1 MSAWTPCPFAADSPF
16 DVARVR
22 ALWPELH
29 AVDAEPLP
37 EDEALLHGWA
47 QFHTGLFEQA
57 ADTGLAAGIDGWSLA
72 NRATAAHA
80 ALVEP
85 SEGTRLELFKR
96 VHRQASALALQ
107 RPQLANAWYWQG
119 YALARYA
126 QGIHVARA
134 LAQGLGAQVGL
145 ALRTTLA
152 LDANHA
158 YAHVALGAFEAAVID
173 KLGPL
178 VGAIT
183 YGVTAESAL
192 NHLQQAQRLAPDSPA
207 VLHECAGAL
216 LLMDGSARLE
226 EANRLQEAAAHATPR
241 DAVERLWVELARTS
255 LTL

>member
-1 MSAWTPCPFAADSPF
+1 MSAWTPCPFADDYRF
-16 DVARVR
+16 DAARVK
-22 ALWPELH
+22 ALWADLH

-37 EDEALLHGWA
+37 EDEALLRGWA
-47 QFHTGLFEQA
+47 LFHAGQFQQA
-57 ADTGLAAGIDGWSLA
+57 AETGLAAGIDGWSLA

-85 SEGTRLELFKR
+85 QESVRLDLFKR
-96 VHRQASALALQ
+96 VHLQASAQVIQ

-134 LAQGLGAQVGL
+134 LAQGLGSQVRA
-145 ALRTTLA
+145 ALHATLT
-152 LDANHA
+152 LNPRHA
-158 YAHVALGAFEAAVID
+158 YAHVALGAFKASVID

-192 NHLQQAQRLAPDSPA
+192 EHLREAQRLAPDSPA
-207 VLHECAGAL
+207 VLHECANAL
-216 LLMDGSARLE
+216 LLLDGQARLD
-226 EANRLQEAAAHATPR
+226 EASQLQEAAARVTAR

-255 LTL
+255 LAL

>member
-37 EDEALLHGWA
+37 ENEALLHGWA

-85 SEGTRLELFKR
+85 SEGTRLALFKR
-96 VHRQASALALQ
+96 VHQQASAQVLQ
-107 RPQLANAWYWQG
+107 RPQLASAWYWQG
-119 YALARYA
+119 YALA
-126 QGIHVARA
+126 
-134 LAQGLGAQVGL
+134 QGLGSQVRA
-145 ALRTTLA
+145 ALHATLA
-152 LDANHA
+152 LNPRHA
-158 YAHVALGAFEAAVID
+158 YAHVALGAFQAAVID
-173 KLGPL
+173 KLGPM
-178 VGAIT
+178 VGAMT
-183 YGVTAESAL
+183 YGVTARAAL
-192 NHLQQAQRLAPDSPA
+192 DHLEEAQRLAPHSPA

-216 LLMDGSARLE
+216 LLLDGRARLD
-226 EANRLQEAAAHATPR
+226 EAMRLQEAAASAAPR

>member
-1 MSAWTPCPFAADSPF
+1 MSAWTPCPYVADYPF
-16 DVARVR
+16 DAERVH
-22 ALWPELH
+22 AMWPQLH

-37 EDEALLHGWA
+37 GSDALMQGWA
-47 QFHTGLFEQA
+47 LFHSGRFHEA
-57 ADTGLAAGIDGWSLA
+57 AETGLALGVDGWSLS
-72 NRATAAHA
+72 NRATAAQA
-80 ALVEP
+80 GLVEP
-85 SEGTRLELFKR
+85 NESVRLDLFKR
-96 VHRQASALALQ
+96 VHLQASALTLQ

>member
-85 SEGTRLELFKR
+85 SEGTRLALFKR
-96 VHRQASALALQ
+96 VHQQASAQVLQ
-107 RPQLANAWYWQG
+107 RPQLASAWYWQG

-134 LAQGLGAQVGL
+134 LAQGLGSQVRA
-145 ALRTTLA
+145 ALHATLA
-152 LDANHA
+152 LNPRHA
-158 YAHVALGAFEAAVID
+158 YAHVALGAFQAAVID
-173 KLGPL
+173 KLGPM
-178 VGAIT
+178 VGAMT
-183 YGVTAESAL
+183 YGVTARAAL
-192 NHLQQAQRLAPDSPA
+192 DHLEEAQRLAPHSPA

-216 LLMDGSARLE
+216 LLLDGRARLD
-226 EANRLQEAAAHATPR
+226 EATRLQEAAARAAPR

-255 LTL
+255 LAL